1 MIFNDSVTGARGIP
15 NAVCREKI
23 PESGEV
29 TEYRFNSCGHRSALE
44 CAVKDPKAYRVVM
57 IGTSVAIGMRV
68 PQEETFAALLPSE
81 LSRMTK
87 QNVELYN
94 EGMPWRSPNV
104 WAAHFKDVLSAEPS
118 LILWI
123 LTPVD
128 IERSAW
134 VPKPHGAEPL
144 GFIATAWQ
152 QTKETFASK
161 SFGAALTEIFGNS
174 RTALLLR
181 HMLYR
186 SRNQYI
192 KSVLMATDGEERFL
206 RNESNAES
214 VSRLED
220 FDRDVASIE
229 NQAKAA
235 GVPLVTVLVPDR
247 AQAAMISMGEWPEG
261 FDPYKLNNQ
270 VRSIVVSHGG
280 IYVDIFAGFRTVPN
294 PEQGYFLIDGHP
306 NAQGHLL
313 VSELLAQQL
322 MSGVIP
328 PLKAADQS
336 RPASGPGR

>member
-1 MIFNDSVTGARGIP
+1 
-15 NAVCREKI
+15 
-23 PESGEV
+23 
-29 TEYRFNSCGHRSALE
+29 
-44 CAVKDPKAYRVVM
+44 
-57 IGTSVAIGMRV
+57 
-68 PQEETFAALLPSE
+68 
-81 LSRMTK
+81 
-87 QNVELYN
+87 
-94 EGMPWRSPNV
+94 
-104 WAAHFKDVLSAEPS
+104 
-118 LILWI
+118 
-123 LTPVD
+123 
-128 IERSAW
+128 
-134 VPKPHGAEPL
+134 
-144 GFIATAWQ
+144 
-152 QTKETFASK
+152 
-161 SFGAALTEIFGNS
+161 
-174 RTALLLR
+174 
-181 HMLYR
+181 
-186 SRNQYI
+186 
-192 KSVLMATDGEERFL
+192 
-206 RNESNAES
+206 
-214 VSRLED
+214 
-220 FDRDVASIE
+220 VASIE